1 VSSFLALLCALAAQ
15 RALGARPVE
24 AAATLARPAEVHV
37 VPLGELRANP
47 GAFLGEDVSFALQF
61 KDLSNDWDPYLSRFE
76 SSRWLG
82 FEVWPDEAFTWERA
96 EFEHPF
102 THLFVRKGGGFEPL
116 TRRAHV
122 YQRFQARARVRE
134 VFLGEPWLE
143 LLELTPLDGEVG
155 EGTLVC
161 MSRARTLAADE
172 QFELALE
179 QYEQAKAAP
188 LPPHALAAV
197 LREIEETEQQ
207 RAAYERENADPARE
221 KADKK
226 DKKAEKKDEKK
237 QDAPEKDE

>member
-15 RALGARPVE
+15 RSLGARPVE
-24 AAATLARPAEVHV
+24 AAATLARPVEVHV
-37 VPLGELRANP
+37 VPLSELRANP

-61 KDLSNDWDPYLSRFE
+61 KDLSSDWDPYLSRFE

-102 THLFVRKGGGFEPL
+102 THLFVRQGGGFEPL
-116 TRRAHV
+116 ARRAHV
-122 YQRFQARARVRE
+122 YQRYQARARVRE

-143 LLELTPLDGEVG
+143 LLELSPLDGEVG
-155 EGTLVC
+155 EGTIVC
-161 MSRARTLAADE
+161 MTRARTLVEDD

-179 QYEQAKAAP
+179 QYEHAKSAP

-197 LREIEETEQQ
+197 LREIEETEQL
-207 RAAYERENADPARE
+207 RAAYEREHADPAGE
-221 KADKK
+221 KANKKAERQAEK
-226 DKKAEKKDEKK
+226 DKKK
-237 QDAPEKDE
+237 DAPKKGEG